1 MINVKKQ
8 IIIYLLVLIPKILYK
23 GQKLMDAVRIGT
35 IPISP
40 RYFKFPSNMNNK
52 LKSTSP
58 KMTLI
63 ILSIL
68 PMFFIT
74 SNLLYFVRNSI
85 TNKEKRF
92 CDEVTFVNSIY
103 KHLSLLK
110 YDYLPQSFLNAFEII
125 PR

>member
-8 IIIYLLVLIPKILYK
+8 IIIYLLVLIPKIMYK

-40 RYFKFPSNMNNK
+40 RYFKVPSNMNNK